1 MLKNSLGRGL
11 GSLIP
16 NLSDFPA
23 DASGSAGFTSAE
35 DREAIA
41 KIPLEQIEKN
51 PWQPREH
58 FAHSDM
64 EDLVESVKKH
74 GILQPLIVT
83 KTASSYQLIAG
94 ERRLE
99 AARILGLKAVPAIVR
114 SAQNLEKLE
123 IALIENLQ
131 RQDLN
136 PIEEAA
142 AYQRLIDE
150 FNLTQEE
157 VALRVGKKRAT
168 VANALRMLTLPQEIK
183 TALKEG
189 RITPGHAKVILEME
203 SASARLKLFEKIL
216 AATLTVAG
224 ASAEVRKIKVK
235 SHERVLSKDPETA
248 AAEDRLR
255 KALGTKVT
263 INKKNGSGQIV
274 IDFYAAEEL
283 AALVVK
289 LAKED

>member
-1 MLKNSLGRGL
+1 MDLNKNVLGRGL

-16 NLSDFPA
+16 NLNEDRQP
-23 DASGSAGFTSAE
+23 SGSPLGPGNDQE
-35 DREAIA
+35 VVA

-58 FAHSDM
+58 FAHGDM
-64 EDLVESVKKH
+64 EDLVDSIKKH

-83 KTASSYQLIAG
+83 KTGEGYQLIAG

-99 AARILGLKAVPAIVR
+99 ASKILGLKTVPAIVR
-114 SAQNLEKLE
+114 TAANLEKLE
-123 IALIENLQ
+123 WALIENLQ

-157 VALRVGKKRAT
+157 AALRVGKKRAT
-168 VANALRMLTLPQEIK
+168 VANALRMLALPEEIK
-183 TALKEG
+183 TALREG
-189 RITPGHAKVILEME
+189 QITAGHAKVILEAE
-203 SASARLKLFEKIL
+203 TLAARLKLFKKIL
-216 AATLTVAG
+216 EATLTVREATV
-224 ASAEVRKIKVK
+224 EVRKIKVK
-235 SHERVLSKDPETA
+235 GHERRLSKDLETEDQ
-248 AAEDRLR
+248 EDRLR

-263 INKKNGSGQIV
+263 INKKNGSGQVTIE
-274 IDFYAAEEL
+274 FYSAQEL
-283 AALVVK
+283 EALINK
-289 LAKED
+289 FTS